1 MEENDDSKKIRELV
15 LQFLPKQFFPQN
27 VDKNVMNLR
36 HYYESLDYGYSLNK
50 VCVRFFLKLI
60 DEKNISISKFESV
73 VVTLENSEKLYEASD
88 NDDDTIK
95 SLKNINLYNKINNV
109 IKSLNADTCYSYL
122 IYQYLDIFGENSK
135 NFQEIFQIIISSIYH
150 QNIKCDF
157 TFDFDENY
165 YNNVINFINS
175 LQNEMN
181 NKLYYEELYKSNNIS
196 TKPLKKEE
204 NEKQDINDIK
214 EEINNICEEKNINKE
229 KDKNEIKIINELK
242 DEEKKESFKNVKD
255 VDNDTSECFNINLDK
270 GGNNKTKREETKTDE
285 NDNNKDNNNKITD
298 KKENYEPSSNN
309 IEKRKKNKK
318 RKLRNKTKNLRRQ
331 REKQNKEKN
340 DNKILDTKNDK
351 SLISNNE
358 EKEIDEEEKSNKDNI
373 INNSNEFSFDIND
386 EKETI
391 IRIDL
396 YDLKNNLKPKEKLQD
411 YFKRMLKYYKM
422 YKNHYFLY
430 DLANNDYYS
439 LQNKFEFK
447 INYEQFPFISNMFN
461 FLLEQLE
468 PVRDTNN
475 KEVYREYQGPDSFG
489 YLIYDKDEYFYVFK
503 NEFNRNLFNYIN
515 NVKKY
520 EYDNHYSNRTEND
533 NLDKIDYHF
542 FSSEDF
548 ENKINKYFIDL
559 NLKQLPNYFF
569 KLIKKNKKEIV
580 FNKDNNKN
588 EIDMNYVDGNYFS
601 SYIEIDGAFAY
612 LNPTK
617 LTVISENNELF
628 KVSKTIKISSWG
640 DEIKIIDDKEFIIDP
655 NTIILIEDKLS
666 FPKVIKN
673 LTKEKKIKKD
683 ELYSSLNFLIFNL
696 IKKINIFNEYL
707 TSISEGKKISYS
719 YYLLLI
725 YDSIIK
731 LNVEKIIQTIIKDLK
746 KEQLIK
752 YPIFQLKVIYILPYI
767 PKNESRRIEKLE
779 DSVQRLKKEMEKL
792 KELLELNKIDY
803 E

>member
-1 MEENDDSKKIRELV
+1 MLFI
-15 LQFLPKQFFPQN
+15 
-27 VDKNVMNLR
+27 
-36 HYYESLDYGYSLNK
+36 
-50 VCVRFFLKLI
+50 LKLLE
-60 DEKNISISKFESV
+60 EKNISITKFKRV
-73 VVTLENSEKLYEASD
+73 KITLETSEKLFEVD

-181 NKLYYEELYKSNNIS
+181 NKLYYEELYKFNNIS
-196 TKPLKKEE
+196 TRLIKKEE

-214 EEINNICEEKNINKE
+214 E
-229 KDKNEIKIINELK
+229 
-242 DEEKKESFKNVKD
+242 KKESIKNVKD

-270 GGNNKTKREETKTDE
+270 GGNNKTKKEETKKKKIDE
-285 NDNNKDNNNKITD
+285 NDNNNDNNNKNIN
-298 KKENYEPSSNN
+298 KYKNGESENNN

-411 YFKRMLKYYKM
+411 YFKRMLKYYKID
-422 YKNHYFLY
+422 KNKKYYFLY

-439 LQNKFEFK
+439 LKNKFIFK
-447 INYEQFPFISNMFN
+447 INYEKFPFISNMLK
-461 FLLEQLE
+461 FLKEQLE

-475 KEVYREYQGPDSFG
+475 KEVYKEYQGPDSFG

-520 EYDNHYSNRTEND
+520 EYDNHYPNRTEND

-569 KLIKKNKKEIV
+569 KLVKKNRKEIS
-580 FNKDNNKN
+580 FNKDYNKN

-612 LNPTK
+612 LNPKK
-617 LTVISENNELF
+617 LIIISKESKLF
-628 KVSKTIKISSWG
+628 NVSKTLKISSWG
-640 DEIKIIDDKEFIIDP
+640 DKIQIIDDKDFIIEP

-666 FPKVIKN
+666 FPKFIQN

-683 ELYSSLNFLIFNL
+683 EMYASLNFLIYKL
-696 IKKINIFNEYL
+696 IKKIKIFNEYL
-707 TSISEGKKISYS
+707 ASTSEGKDISYS

-725 YDSIIK
+725 YDSNPI
-731 LNVEKIIQTIIKDLK
+731 LNVENIIVKIINDLA

-752 YPIFQLKVIYILPYI
+752 YPIFQLKVIYALPCI
-767 PKNESRRIEKLE
+767 TLNESRRIKELE
-779 DSVQRLKKEMEKL
+779 ETVTRLEKEMEKL
-792 KELLELNKIDY
+792 KKSLISNKKNNY